1 MKTKFTSILMIAMAA
16 IVFFGCSKKSDPT
29 PTTTSG
35 FTWRENSSTTVQTAT
50 TATFS
55 TAYKTLI
62 ASTATG
68 TVFEI
73 NLSGTTPA
81 TYPLNSTN
89 VITYVKVTPYF
100 VANSGN
106 VIITANAGGKISGTF
121 QGAGTTVSGISL
133 VSGAFTDVT
142 VTP

>member
-1 MKTKFTSILMIAMAA
+1 MKTKLTSILMIAMAA
-16 IVFFGCSKKSDPT
+16 IVFCGCSKKNDQT

-35 FTWRENSSTTVQTAT
+35 FTWKENSSTTVQTAT

-62 ASTATG
+62 ASTAAG

-73 NLSGTTPA
+73 NLSGTAPA
-81 TYPLNSTN
+81 TYTLNSSN
-89 VITYVKVTPYF
+89 VITYTKVTPYF
-100 VANSGN
+100 VATSGS

-121 QGAGTTVSGISL
+121 QGAGTAVGGISL
-133 VSGAFTDVT
+133 VSGSFTDVT

>member
-1 MKTKFTSILMIAMAA
+1 
-16 IVFFGCSKKSDPT
+16 
-29 PTTTSG
+29 
-35 FTWRENSSTTVQTAT
+35 
-50 TATFS
+50 
-55 TAYKTLI
+55 
-62 ASTATG
+62 
-68 TVFEI
+68 VFEI

-100 VANSGN
+100 VANSGS

-121 QGAGTTVSGISL
+121 QGAGPTVSGISL
-133 VSGAFTDVT
+133 VSGTFTDVT